1 MFTIISNQPSSIL
14 SPRGQEFGDC
24 LSKFFPE
31 SFFFETRK
39 SWFSQHSKMS
49 WRDACQENE
58 GGNRHYF
65 HEVERFTTVHQDL
78 DCLLLLGL
86 KFSCEKQVSQEYV
99 ISLCETAGRRHLRS
113 HRCSIFLFFFLLCL
127 FDFFV
132 FLSSDLFLLLL
143 DKNDRKEEKIFYFYQ
158 LF

>member
-49 WRDACQENE
+49 WR
-58 GGNRHYF
+58 
-65 HEVERFTTVHQDL
+65 ERVPGKRRGQPSLFPRSGKVY
-78 DCLLLLGL
+78 DCPSRSRLLAPEL

-99 ISLCETAGRRHLRS
+99 ISLCETAGRRHLRP